1 VEIKKTTA
9 IVAVVLIKSLKNTNY
24 PHNAE
29 LLFLTIELF
38 NFATI
43 WFEVMLSA
51 VSTDLGLLEIVDF
64 SAFIFF

>member
-1 VEIKKTTA
+1 MQ
-9 IVAVVLIKSLKNTNY
+9 SY
-24 PHNAE
+24 Y
-29 LLFLTIELF
+29 FDYLF

-64 SAFIFF
+64 SAFIFFLIWFLSLLGQNIKFVSTH

>member
-1 VEIKKTTA
+1 
-9 IVAVVLIKSLKNTNY
+9 LIKVKQIQANS
-24 PHNAE
+24 AQCRAII
-29 LLFLTIELF
+29 LTIELF

-64 SAFIFF
+64 SAFFFS